1 MDIKLVQHA
10 KDYID
15 AMARGVHPLTGQE
28 IPEED
33 TLNNIKISRC
43 LYYVSDV
50 LGEVIEN
57 GGVSKPQ
64 KGKKEPFDETKIE
77 LSKFP
82 YSSSPKN
89 VSDLAAQIN
98 ALRPENMVKLK
109 VTAITDWL
117 VDIGM
122 LEVLI
127 FNDKKRKVPT
137 EKGLAMGIVK
147 EERTGLYGTYQAVLY
162 DENAQH
168 FILDNLSA
176 IIQGG
181 FNGKRERV
189 KQENSEDVL
198 EI

>member
-28 IPEED
+28 IPEDD

-64 KGKKEPFDETKIE
+64 KGKKEPFDETKIDVSQIKY
-77 LSKFP
+77 SK
-82 YSSSPKN
+82 SPKN
-89 VSDLAAQIN
+89 VSDLVTQIN
-98 ALRPENMVKLK
+98 DLRPENMVKLK
-109 VTAITDWL
+109 ITAITDWL

-122 LEVLI
+122 LEILT
-127 FNDKKRKVPT
+127 FNDKNRKLPT
-137 EKGLAMGIVK
+137 AKGLSMGIVK

-162 DENAQH
+162 NEAAQH
-168 FILDNLSA
+168 FIIDNLPA

-181 FNGKRERV
+181 YNGKRERA
-189 KQENSEDVL
+189 KKEED
-198 EI
+198 I

>member
-28 IPEED
+28 IPEAD

-64 KGKKEPFDETKIE
+64 KGKKEPFDETKIDVSQIKY
-77 LSKFP
+77 SK
-82 YSSSPKN
+82 SPKN
-89 VSDLAAQIN
+89 VSDLVTQIN
-98 ALRPENMVKLK
+98 ELRPENMVKFK
-109 VTAITDWL
+109 ITAITDWL

-122 LEVLI
+122 LEILT
-127 FNDKKRKVPT
+127 FNDKNRKLPT
-137 EKGLAMGIVK
+137 AKGLSMGIVK

-162 DENAQH
+162 NEAAQH
-168 FILDNLSA
+168 FIIDNLPA

-181 FNGKRERV
+181 YNGKRERA
-189 KQENSEDVL
+189 KKEE
-198 EI
+198 EILI

>member
-28 IPEED
+28 IPEAD

-64 KGKKEPFDETKIE
+64 KGKKEPFDETKIDVSQIKY
-77 LSKFP
+77 SK
-82 YSSSPKN
+82 SPKN
-89 VSDLAAQIN
+89 VSDLVTQIN
-98 ALRPENMVKLK
+98 ELRPENMVKLK

-122 LEVLI
+122 LEILT
-127 FNDKKRKVPT
+127 FNDKNRKLPT
-137 EKGLAMGIVK
+137 AKGLSMGIVK

-162 DENAQH
+162 NEAAQH
-168 FILDNLSA
+168 FIIDNLPA

-181 FNGKRERV
+181 YNGKRERA
-189 KQENSEDVL
+189 KKEE
-198 EI
+198 EILI

>member
-28 IPEED
+28 IPEAD

-64 KGKKEPFDETKIE
+64 KGKKEPFDETKIDVSQIKY
-77 LSKFP
+77 SK
-82 YSSSPKN
+82 SPKN
-89 VSDLAAQIN
+89 VSDLVTQIN
-98 ALRPENMVKLK
+98 ELRPENMVKLK
-109 VTAITDWL
+109 ITAITDWL

-122 LEVLI
+122 LEILT
-127 FNDKKRKVPT
+127 FNDKNRKLPT
-137 EKGLAMGIVK
+137 AKGLSMGIVK

-168 FILDNLSA
+168 FIIDNLPA

-181 FNGKRERV
+181 YNGKRERA
-189 KQENSEDVL
+189 KKEE
-198 EI
+198 EILI

>member
-28 IPEED
+28 IPEAD

-64 KGKKEPFDETKIE
+64 KGKKEPFDETKIDVSQIKY
-77 LSKFP
+77 SK
-82 YSSSPKN
+82 SPKN
-89 VSDLAAQIN
+89 VSDLVTQIN
-98 ALRPENMVKLK
+98 DLRPENMVKLK
-109 VTAITDWL
+109 ITAITDWL

-122 LEVLI
+122 LEILT
-127 FNDKKRKVPT
+127 FNDKNRKLPT
-137 EKGLAMGIVK
+137 AKGLSMGIVK

-162 DENAQH
+162 NEAAQH
-168 FILDNLSA
+168 FIIDNLPA

-181 FNGKRERV
+181 YNGKRERA
-189 KQENSEDVL
+189 KKEED
-198 EI
+198 I

>member
-28 IPEED
+28 IPEAD

-64 KGKKEPFDETKIE
+64 KGKKEPFDETKIDVSQIKY
-77 LSKFP
+77 SK
-82 YSSSPKN
+82 SPKN
-89 VSDLAAQIN
+89 VSDLVTQIN
-98 ALRPENMVKLK
+98 ELRPENMVKLK
-109 VTAITDWL
+109 ITAITDWL

-122 LEVLI
+122 LEILT
-127 FNDKKRKVPT
+127 FNDKNRKLPT
-137 EKGLAMGIVK
+137 AKGLSMGIVK

-162 DENAQH
+162 NEAAQH
-168 FILDNLSA
+168 FIIDNLPA

-181 FNGKRERV
+181 YNGKRERA
-189 KQENSEDVL
+189 KKEE
-198 EI
+198 EILI

>member
-28 IPEED
+28 IPEAD

-64 KGKKEPFDETKIE
+64 KGKKEPFDETKID
-77 LSKFP
+77 LTKINYSK
-82 YSSSPKN
+82 SPKN
-89 VSDLAAQIN
+89 VSDLVAQIN
-98 ALRPENMVKLK
+98 DLRPENMVKLK

-122 LEVLI
+122 LEVLT
-127 FNDKKRKVPT
+127 FNDKNRKLPT
-137 EKGLAMGIVK
+137 AQGLAMGILK

-168 FILDNLSA
+168 FIIDNLPA

-181 FNGKRERV
+181 FNGKRE
-189 KQENSEDVL
+189 KPKKDDTDDVL
-198 EI
+198 SI

>member
-28 IPEED
+28 IPEAD

-43 LYYVSDV
+43 LYYVSDI

-64 KGKKEPFDETKIE
+64 KGKKEPFDETKIDVSQIKY
-77 LSKFP
+77 SK
-82 YSSSPKN
+82 SPKN
-89 VSDLAAQIN
+89 VSDLVTQIN
-98 ALRPENMVKLK
+98 ELRPENMVKLK
-109 VTAITDWL
+109 ITAITDWL

-122 LEVLI
+122 LEILT
-127 FNDKKRKVPT
+127 FNDKNRKLPT
-137 EKGLAMGIVK
+137 AKGLSMGIVK

-162 DENAQH
+162 NEAAQH
-168 FILDNLSA
+168 FIIDNLPA

-181 FNGKRERV
+181 YNGKRERA
-189 KQENSEDVL
+189 KKEE
-198 EI
+198 EILI

>member
-28 IPEED
+28 IPEAD

-64 KGKKEPFDETKIE
+64 KGKKEPFDETKIDVSQIKY
-77 LSKFP
+77 SK
-82 YSSSPKN
+82 SPKN
-89 VSDLAAQIN
+89 VSDLVTQIN
-98 ALRPENMVKLK
+98 ELRPENMVKFK
-109 VTAITDWL
+109 ITAITDWL

-122 LEVLI
+122 LEILT
-127 FNDKKRKVPT
+127 FNDKNRKLPT
-137 EKGLAMGIVK
+137 AKGLSMGIVK

-168 FILDNLSA
+168 FIIDNLPA

-181 FNGKRERV
+181 YNGKRERA
-189 KQENSEDVL
+189 KKEE
-198 EI
+198 EILI

>member
-28 IPEED
+28 IPEAD

-64 KGKKEPFDETKIE
+64 KGKKEPFDETKIDVSQIKY
-77 LSKFP
+77 SK
-82 YSSSPKN
+82 SPKN
-89 VSDLAAQIN
+89 VSDLVTQIN
-98 ALRPENMVKLK
+98 ELRPENMVKFK
-109 VTAITDWL
+109 ITAITDWL

-122 LEVLI
+122 LEILT
-127 FNDKKRKVPT
+127 FNDKNRKLPT
-137 EKGLAMGIVK
+137 AKGLSMGIVK

-168 FILDNLSA
+168 FIIDNLPA

-181 FNGKRERV
+181 YNGKRKRAKKE
-189 KQENSEDVL
+189 E
-198 EI
+198 EILI

>member
-28 IPEED
+28 IPEAD

-64 KGKKEPFDETKIE
+64 KGKKEPFDETKID
-77 LSKFP
+77 LTQIKYSK
-82 YSSSPKN
+82 SPKN
-89 VSDLAAQIN
+89 VSDLVNQIN
-98 ALRPENMVKLK
+98 DLRPENMVKLK
-109 VTAITDWL
+109 ITAITDWL
-117 VDIGM
+117 VDIDM
-122 LEVLI
+122 LEVLT
-127 FNDKKRKVPT
+127 FNGKNRKLPT
-137 EKGLAMGIVK
+137 AKGLAMGIVK

-168 FILDNLSA
+168 FIIDNLPA

-181 FNGKRERV
+181 FNGKRERE
-189 KQENSEDVL
+189 KKEEDIV
-198 EI
+198 I